1 MIFTY
6 MGAVGSRPLGGKF
19 LRLHQLAQPRMS
31 EYCKSLEGVA
41 KQRYTKKI
49 NLLGLQE
56 EDEPYSER
64 SLLKFIDD
72 LTLWPPV
79 EYGHI
84 FCYFVHNTKQEL
96 MQWKSLQAYNYF
108 QSGLVDLNCTSSVTI
123 SNCRLHLE
131 HHSSYVGAPFTQPT
145 RNNPASYYL
154 TN

>member
-1 MIFTY
+1 

-19 LRLHQLAQPRMS
+19 LRLHQLVAQPRMS
-31 EYCKSLEGVA
+31 KYCKSLEGVA

-64 SLLKFIDD
+64 SLLNFIDD

-84 FCYFVHNTKQEL
+84 FCYFTKQEL

-108 QSGLVDLNCTSSVTI
+108 QSGLVDLNCI
-123 SNCRLHLE
+123 
-131 HHSSYVGAPFTQPT
+131 
-145 RNNPASYYL
+145 
-154 TN
+154 

>member
-1 MIFTY
+1 
-6 MGAVGSRPLGGKF
+6 
-19 LRLHQLAQPRMS
+19 MS

-49 NLLGLQE
+49 NLLGHQE

-79 EYGHI
+79 EYGHNI
-84 FCYFVHNTKQEL
+84 CYFVERPGVYTKQEL

-108 QSGLVDLNCTSSVTI
+108 QSGLVDLNCVDAF
-123 SNCRLHLE
+123 N
-131 HHSSYVGAPFTQPT
+131 
-145 RNNPASYYL
+145 L
-154 TN
+154 TL

>member
-6 MGAVGSRPLGGKF
+6 MGTVGSRPLGGKF
-19 LRLHQLAQPRMS
+19 LRLHQLVAQPRMS

-84 FCYFVHNTKQEL
+84 FCYFVERPGVYTKQEL
-96 MQWKSLQAYNYF
+96 MQWKSLQADNYF
-108 QSGLVDLNCTSSVTI
+108 QSGLVDLNCI
-123 SNCRLHLE
+123 DAFN
-131 HHSSYVGAPFTQPT
+131 
-145 RNNPASYYL
+145 L
-154 TN
+154 TL

>member
-1 MIFTY
+1 

-41 KQRYTKKI
+41 KQRYRKKI

-84 FCYFVHNTKQEL
+84 FCYFVERPGVYTKQEL

-108 QSGLVDLNCTSSVTI
+108 QSGLVDLNCI
-123 SNCRLHLE
+123 DAFN
-131 HHSSYVGAPFTQPT
+131 
-145 RNNPASYYL
+145 L
-154 TN
+154 TL

>member
-1 MIFTY
+1 MIAKITVIFAIHSFIQKPPRNFNDIHVHGRGRVT
-6 MGAVGSRPLGGKF
+6 PTGGKVSKA
-19 LRLHQLAQPRMS
+19 LSAGSTRMS

-56 EDEPYSER
+56 EDEPYPER

-72 LTLWPPV
+72 LTLWPTV

-108 QSGLVDLNCTSSVTI
+108 QSGLVDLNCI
-123 SNCRLHLE
+123 DAFN
-131 HHSSYVGAPFTQPT
+131 
-145 RNNPASYYL
+145 L
-154 TN
+154 TL